1 MFVRAGH
8 LALRVPD
15 LDASVAHATRVIGL
29 REVERDGDTV
39 YLTSGPEHHT
49 LQLIADGE
57 TAVDHMAFEVAG
69 ADGLARLRERLDSEG
84 VEILDEPVETGVD
97 DAIRFTSP
105 TGHVYE
111 AYSGMDSGEPHYDAT
126 GVRPQL
132 FGHFTTTAEDTA
144 AAREFNERV
153 LGLKTSDVIHTPGGG
168 FVFMRCNALHHS
180 LAIAPGPSGFHH
192 YAWQVQS
199 IADLGR
205 LGDIL
210 DTRDIRFVWG
220 PGRHGP
226 GDNIFTYHVDPAGA
240 VVEHYTDM
248 EIVVDDEHRPVIDW
262 PDAPRTMN
270 MWGPLPAED
279 FLALTIPFAERAK
292 RTVAA
297 G

>member
-1 MFVRAGH
+1 MFIRAGH

-15 LDASVAHATRVIGL
+15 IEASVAHATQIMGL
-29 REVERDGDTV
+29 REVERAGDSV
-39 YLTSGPEHHT
+39 YLTCGPEHHT
-49 LQLIADGE
+49 LELIAGDE
-57 TAVDHMAFEVAG
+57 TSVDHMAFEVAG
-69 ADGLARLRERLDSEG
+69 AEGLARLRERLESEI
-84 VEILDEPVETGVD
+84 VPILDEPVETGVA
-97 DAIRFTSP
+97 DAIRFASP
-105 TGHVYE
+105 AGHVYE
-111 AYSGMDSGEPHYDAT
+111 AYHGMDTGDASYDAA

-132 FGHFTTTAEDTA
+132 FGHFTATAEDTA

-153 LGLKTSDVIHTPGGG
+153 LGFKTSDVIHTPGGG

-180 LAIAPGPSGFHH
+180 LAIAPGKNGFHH

-199 IADLGR
+199 VTDLGR

-210 DTRDIRFVWG
+210 DTRDVRFVWG

-226 GDNIFTYHVDPAGA
+226 GDNIFTYHLDPAGA

-248 EIVVDDEHRPVIDW
+248 EIVIDEPGRPVIDW

-279 FLALTIPFAERAK
+279 FLALAISFTDRAK
-292 RTVAA
+292 RTVGA

>member
-15 LDASVAHATRVIGL
+15 LDASIVHARQVLGL
-29 REVERDGDTV
+29 REVERAGESV
-39 YLTSGPEHHT
+39 YLTCGPDHHT
-49 LQLIADGE
+49 LQLIADDA
-57 TAVDHMAFEVAG
+57 TSVDHMAFEVAG
-69 ADGLARLRERLDSEG
+69 PEALAQLRQRLESEHL
-84 VEILDEPVETGVD
+84 EILDEPVEPGVT
-97 DAIRFTSP
+97 DAIRFAGP

-111 AYSGMDSGEPHYDAT
+111 AYHGMATTETDYNAT

-180 LAIAPGPSGFHH
+180 LAIAPGPNGFHH
-192 YAWQVQS
+192 YAWQVES

-205 LGDIL
+205 LGDVL
-210 DTRDIRFVWG
+210 DRRDVRFVWG

-226 GDNIFTYHVDPAGA
+226 GDNIFTYHLDPAGA

-248 EIVVDDEHRPVIDW
+248 EIVVDDENRPVVDW

-270 MWGPLPAED
+270 TWGPLPAED
-279 FLALTIPFAERAK
+279 FLALAIPFADRAK
-292 RTVAA
+292 RTVPA

>member
-15 LDASVAHATRVIGL
+15 LEASVAHSTQILGL
-29 REVERDGDTV
+29 REVERSGGSV
-39 YLTSGPEHHT
+39 FLTCGAEHHT
-49 LQLIADGE
+49 LQLISDSE
-57 TAVDHMAFEVAG
+57 TSIDHMGFEVAG
-69 ADGLARLRERLDSEG
+69 PEALAQLRERLQGEDG
-84 VEILDEPVETGVD
+84 VQILDEPVEPGVA
-97 DAIRFTSP
+97 DALRFVSP
-105 TGHVYE
+105 IGHVYE
-111 AYSGMDSGEPHYDAT
+111 AYHGMDTTDANYDAT

-132 FGHFTTTAEDTA
+132 FGHFTLTAQDTA
-144 AAREFNERV
+144 AAQEFNERV
-153 LGLKTSDVIHTPGGG
+153 LGFKTSDVIHTPGGG

-180 LAIAPGPSGFHH
+180 LAIAPGDNGFHH

-205 LGDIL
+205 LGDLI

-226 GDNIFTYHVDPAGA
+226 GDNIFTYHLDPAGA

-248 EIVVDDEHRPVIDW
+248 EIVTDDDGRPVIDW

-279 FLALTIPFAERAK
+279 FLALAIPFVDRAK
-292 RTVAA
+292 RAVTA
-297 G
+297 

>member
-15 LDASVAHATRVIGL
+15 IEASVAHATQIMGL
-29 REVERDGDTV
+29 REVERVDDAV
-39 YLTSGPEHHT
+39 FLTCGSEHHA
-49 LQLIADGE
+49 LQLIADDE
-57 TAVDHMAFEVAG
+57 TSVDHMAFELAG
-69 ADGLARLRERLDSEG
+69 ADGLAQLRERLDAEG
-84 VEILDEPVETGVD
+84 IAVLDERAEPGVAE
-97 DAIRFTSP
+97 AIRFASP
-105 TGHVYE
+105 AGHVYE
-111 AYSGMDSGEPHYDAT
+111 AYHGMDRLDDRYDAS

-153 LGLKTSDVIHTPGGG
+153 LGMKTSDVIHTPGGG

-180 LAIAPGPSGFHH
+180 LAIAPGQNGFHH
-192 YAWQVQS
+192 YAWQVQG

-210 DTRDIRFVWG
+210 DRRDIRFVWG

-226 GDNIFTYHVDPAGA
+226 GDNIFTYHLDPAGA

-248 EIVVDDEHRPVIDW
+248 EVVTDDDHRPVIDW

-279 FLALTIPFAERAK
+279 FLAMAIPFADAAK
-292 RTVAA
+292 REVSAR
-297 G
+297 